1 MGKIESV
8 MAAVGLLMRFKR
20 ISQAELAR
28 RAGMSPSQLSRYLS
42 GQTAPQFQQITRLI
56 DGLTVSD
63 LAFWWTVSR
72 VEEIERALVSETG
85 DEVIQGVLR
94 AILDSDGESDGAGG
108 AKMRRLLDAARHS
121 TAASQTMLDVLADE
135 ESGDEGDESGSEAS

>member
-1 MGKIESV
+1 
-8 MAAVGLLMRFKR
+8 MAAVGLLMRLKR

-72 VEEIERALVSETG
+72 VEEVERALVSKSG

-94 AILDSDGESDGAGG
+94 AILAGDSGEGA

-121 TAASQTMLDVLADE
+121 TAANQAILDVLADE
-135 ESGDEGDESGSEAS
+135 ESGDDEGDESGSEAG

>member
-8 MAAVGLLMRFKR
+8 MAAVGLLMRLKG

-56 DGLTVSD
+56 DGLTVSG
-63 LAFWWTVSR
+63 LAFWWTVYR
-72 VEEIERALVSETG
+72 VEKIERALLSKSG
-85 DEVIQGVLR
+85 DEVLQGVLR
-94 AILDSDGESDGAGG
+94 AIVAGDGDHEGA

-121 TAASQTMLDVLADE
+121 TAANQAILDVLADE
-135 ESGDEGDESGSEAS
+135 ARGDDERDERGPEPD